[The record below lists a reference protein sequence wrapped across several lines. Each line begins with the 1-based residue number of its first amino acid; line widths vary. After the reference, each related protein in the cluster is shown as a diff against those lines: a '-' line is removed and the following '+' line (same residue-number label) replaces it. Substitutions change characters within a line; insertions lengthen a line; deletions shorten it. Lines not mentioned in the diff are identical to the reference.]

1 MNNAKNVNS
10 FNNVQNQTPEEGPY
24 FCQKGTGTNIAWIS
38 LSISMGLI
46 VFFCFINRF
55 EKLEKAVYVEYG
67 KV

>member
-10 FNNVQNQTPEEGPY
+10 FNNAQNQTPEEGPY

-46 VFFCFINRF
+46 VFFVLLIALKN
-55 EKLEKAVYVEYG
+55 
-67 KV
+67 